1 MKNIF
6 RKKKDINYN
15 DLSVDLIKQELYK
28 EKHKNIFS
36 NLLKNTL
43 FILLTIVAVASIITT
58 LFMPII
64 EITDSAMKPILNDEE
79 TVLTIKT
86 KHIKPKD
93 IIAFYYGNK
102 ILIKRVIAV
111 QGDWVNIDV
120 DGNVYVNGNKI
131 EESYVTKPLKGDV
144 SIEFPIQV
152 QNESYFVLSDE
163 RENMNDS
170 RINEIGCI
178 KEENIIGKVVL
189 RIWPFNKIKFI

>member
-1 MKNIF
+1 M
-6 RKKKDINYN
+6 
-15 DLSVDLIKQELYK
+15 SK
-28 EKHKNIFS
+28 E
-36 NLLKNTL
+36 T
-43 FILLTIVAVASIITT
+43 
-58 LFMPII
+58 
-64 EITDSAMKPILNDEE
+64 
-79 TVLTIKT
+79 
-86 KHIKPKD
+86 
-93 IIAFYYGNK
+93 YGNK

-131 EESYVTKPLKGDV
+131 EESYVTNPLKGDV